1 MTNIVTYID
10 CGFVSYKPTWE
21 YQEQLLQQGAK
32 LKLSYPRNTA
42 PHDIPTQHYLLFCE
56 HNHVFTLGKGG
67 DATNLRISEAEC
79 AEKGIEYFH
88 INRGGDIT
96 YHGKGQITG
105 YPIFDL
111 EKFKPDIH
119 WYMRT
124 LEEIFIQL
132 IAEYGLK
139 GDRLPGFSGVWLH
152 TETDFPKKIC
162 ALGVRCSRWITMHG
176 FAFNVNTD
184 LSYFDYIVPCGL
196 EGKGVT
202 SLQQELGREIDM
214 QEVKAKLKTHFIREF
229 GINEMVD
236 AVESL

>member
-1 MTNIVTYID
+1 MSNIVYYID
-10 CGFVSYKPTWE
+10 CGFVSYKPAWE
-21 YQEQLLQQGAK
+21 YQERLLQGNAQ
-32 LKLSYPRNTA
+32 LKLSYPRGTE
-42 PHDIPTQHYLLFCE
+42 PQEIPTKHYLLFCE

-67 DATNLRISEAEC
+67 DAENLRITEAEC
-79 AEKGIEYFH
+79 AEKGIEYYP

-119 WYMRT
+119 WYMRS
-124 LEEIFIQL
+124 LEEVFIQL
-132 IAEYGLK
+132 IAVYGLK
-139 GDRLPGFSGVWLH
+139 GERLEGFSGVWLH

-202 SLQQELGREIDM
+202 SLQQELGREVDM
-214 QEVKAKLKTHFIREF
+214 QEVKEKLKHQFMRQFAIT
-229 GINEMVD
+229 EMPTM
-236 AVESL
+236 LMPL